1 MTRSNR
7 LAVARQGGLAAVS
20 LGGSLAAIALGYA
33 TGGVHGGAVAALA
46 FSLAVGVVFGLLWAV
61 NRLVGRPNRT
71 DWWPVAVGAVCVVGL
86 FALGSNTV
94 LAGFVSV
101 WAYLGGV
108 TLLGSGVGAAT
119 GDDPASGLWHGAC
132 AGGVGGVLAV
142 YVAIYESFTM
152 QPQLDGIVLIAAAV
166 APLAFGVLG
175 GVGGAAGSVA
185 AASVRVRSR
194 DEAK

>member
-7 LAVARQGGLAAVS
+7 PVVARRGGPAAG
-20 LGGSLAAIALGYA
+20 LGGSLAAIVLGYA
-33 TGGVHGGAVAALA
+33 TGGVRGGAVAALA
-46 FSLAVGVVFGLLWAV
+46 FALAVGVVFGLLWVV
-61 NRLVGRPNRT
+61 NHLVGRPERT
-71 DWWPVAVGAVCVVGL
+71 DWWPVALGAICAVGL

-94 LAGFVSV
+94 LARFLSV
-101 WAYLGGV
+101 WAYLGGA
-108 TLLGSGVGAAT
+108 TLVGAGVGAAT
-119 GDDPASGLWHGAC
+119 GDDPGSGLWHGAL
-132 AGGVGGVLAV
+132 AGGLGGVGVV

-152 QPQLDGIVLIAAAV
+152 QPQLDGIVLIAAVV